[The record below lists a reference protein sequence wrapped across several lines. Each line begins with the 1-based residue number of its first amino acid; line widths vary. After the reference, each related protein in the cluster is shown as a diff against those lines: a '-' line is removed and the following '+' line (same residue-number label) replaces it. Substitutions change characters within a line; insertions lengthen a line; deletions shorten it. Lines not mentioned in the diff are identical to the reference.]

1 DSPAVYPLHTVEG
14 QMRLAGDVAFHL
26 RDYEAALGYYR
37 SVVSDFKQDKSWK
50 HAAGAYEMWGLCT
63 YITGAPRSE
72 WGRCMES
79 AYEHYLQASSVR
91 HAVRAVTL
99 HQAMSCDFK
108 GAALRLMKVNGEL
121 ADSGLKSA
129 LMLEQAGQLYCSAGS
144 PRKGAFHLVLAGH
157 TFNKLGLK
165 RLALNSYRSVV
176 DQY

>member
-1 DSPAVYPLHTVEG
+1 
-14 QMRLAGDVAFHL
+14 
-26 RDYEAALGYYR
+26 
-37 SVVSDFKQDKSWK
+37 
-50 HAAGAYEMWGLCT
+50 WGLCT

-176 DQY
+176 DQYAGKSWFHITDHFHFTMARQAFGLGLLHESMAHFLKLLNSFTSP